1 MRRIERMAVV
11 KNRTVYRVAD
21 AHTHIY
27 PERIA
32 EKATNAIGVFYDF
45 QMENIGLPDTL
56 FALGNKAG
64 IDKYLV
70 SSVATKVEQVRSI
83 SVYIAETCRVNPAY
97 IGLGAWHQDIRDI
110 EGEFDRIQSLGLR
123 GIKLHPDFQKF
134 NIDEPRMLDVYREAN
149 RRKLPVLFHTGDDR
163 TDFSSPIRLARV
175 IDRIPDFTC
184 VAAHLGGYRQ
194 WSTAIRVL
202 RGANVYVDTSSSLPY
217 LTKEDALLSIAHFGV
232 HRTLFGSDF
241 PMWTPETELER
252 FFGLGLT
259 EEENRRILYGNFAE
273 LFGEPCV

>member
-83 SVYIAETCRVNPAY
+83 SVYIAETCRVNPPISAS
-97 IGLGAWHQDIRDI
+97 A
-110 EGEFDRIQSLGLR
+110 R
-123 GIKLHPDFQKF
+123 GIR
-134 NIDEPRMLDVYREAN
+134 ISGTSRAN
-149 RRKLPVLFHTGDDR
+149 STG
-163 TDFSSPIRLARV
+163 
-175 IDRIPDFTC
+175 
-184 VAAHLGGYRQ
+184 
-194 WSTAIRVL
+194 
-202 RGANVYVDTSSSLPY
+202 SSLW
-217 LTKEDALLSIAHFGV
+217 
-232 HRTLFGSDF
+232 GSAGSSC
-241 PMWTPETELER
+241 TR
-252 FFGLGLT
+252 FS
-259 EEENRRILYGNFAE
+259 E
-273 LFGEPCV
+273 VQH